1 MTRKTFE
8 EFPIAPVFLGRHGR
22 DGNPAALAQRGPR
35 CPGHPCLG
43 SGSKDVDARVKPA
56 HDGGNAASRRD
67 VLRASGAIFASGVLR
82 GTGGFTQHAQAQAV
96 TVEPAA
102 ITPALVQA
110 AGKEGKLAFY
120 TAMDLPVAE
129 KFGKAFEARY
139 PGISVRVERSGAER
153 VFQRIGQEMESRIH
167 AVDVVNSADAAHF
180 IVWKRNGWLDS
191 YLPEEVARHYPA
203 AFYDPDGLWVTTRV
217 WLSSVGYNT
226 NLVRPEDAPKSFA
239 DLLDTKWTGRMVKAH
254 PAYSGTIMTATF
266 QIVRE
271 LGWGYLEKLAKQK
284 VLQVQSSTD
293 PPKKL
298 ALGERAVMA
307 DGNDYNLIQLKEA
320 GQAVEVVYPAEGTPL
335 VAGPSAIF
343 KSAPNPNAAR
353 LFQNWLHSLEAQQLL
368 VDFARQHSAHPQ
380 VREKPGAHKLNDI
393 KTWKDDPAG
402 VEKASEEIKTRY
414 AQLFKV

>member
-1 MTRKTFE
+1 
-8 EFPIAPVFLGRHGR
+8 
-22 DGNPAALAQRGPR
+22 
-35 CPGHPCLG
+35 
-43 SGSKDVDARVKPA
+43 
-56 HDGGNAASRRD
+56 
-67 VLRASGAIFASGVLR
+67 
-82 GTGGFTQHAQAQAV
+82 
-96 TVEPAA
+96 
-102 ITPALVQA
+102 
-110 AGKEGKLAFY
+110 
-120 TAMDLPVAE
+120 
-129 KFGKAFEARY
+129 
-139 PGISVRVERSGAER
+139 
-153 VFQRIGQEMESRIH
+153 
-167 AVDVVNSADAAHF
+167 
-180 IVWKRNGWLDS
+180 
-191 YLPEEVARHYPA
+191 
-203 AFYDPDGLWVTTRV
+203 
-217 WLSSVGYNT
+217 
-226 NLVRPEDAPKSFA
+226 
-239 DLLDTKWTGRMVKAH
+239 MVKAH

-353 LFQNWLHSLEAQQLL
+353 LFQSWLHSLEAQQLL
-368 VDFARQHSAHPQ
+368 VDFARQHSVHPQ